1 MKKSLIIVSGEMGQH
16 FLERL
21 LLTDSSNN
29 RFHVIYFDTSITIES
44 FKDDFVFHHFD
55 PTSYSKLQPL
65 LQKDFSQVLMLMED
79 KNDVI
84 TTIRNIRSIRT
95 QLRIALVDF
104 WRIQIDDPDVVIID
118 SKEIL
123 SNRLLNYLPEV
134 PIVAENIGLGMG
146 EIMEI
151 LVPFGSSYVYR
162 HINTIRQKNWRI
174 TAIYRNNSMMM
185 ARPDSMIQPNDR
197 LLVVGEPPVLKSVFK
212 AIKRQLGQ
220 FPAPY
225 GKNLYLYVD
234 MNNSSTID
242 VRKLVQKALYLHKK
256 FSHKIYIRI
265 SNPKNIDT
273 LNEIKKQ
280 DCDDVNVMVDY
291 ALGEANTEI
300 ILQDVELFRVGLIIV
315 DKDVFAEKICRRIL
329 YETQLPVLKLANKS
343 MESLDE
349 AIIPISD
356 NPVVN
361 NALEKLSTA
370 VFDISSQLDLRL
382 TLFDFV
388 FDDEHG
394 DRSIIEHFENLS
406 DIFAKKFHIV
416 QSNHN
421 PIRVLKKRDNFLQCI
436 PFTEDVLP
444 RRWHAFFSTDLQ
456 KLFFKLDEYHQI
468 FIPTKV

>member
-1 MKKSLIIVSGEMGQH
+1 MKKSLIVVSGEIGAH
-16 FLERL
+16 FLRRL
-21 LLTDSSNN
+21 SLTDSSANQ
-29 RFHVIYFDTSITIES
+29 FHVICYDGSIEPEK
-44 FKDDFVFHHFD
+44 FKDDFILHQFD

-65 LQKDFSQVLMLMED
+65 LQKDFSQVLMIMSDE
-79 KNDVI
+79 KDVT
-84 TTIRNIRSIRT
+84 TTIKNIRSIRS

-104 WRIQIDDPDVVIID
+104 WNLVIDDPNIVIIE

-123 SNRLLNYLPEV
+123 SNRLLNHLPEV
-134 PIVAENIGLGMG
+134 PVVAENIGMGMG

-174 TAIYRNNSMMM
+174 TAIYRNNSMMI

-225 GKNLYLYVD
+225 GKNLYLFID
-234 MNNSSTID
+234 MRETSTINL
-242 VRKLVQKALYLHKK
+242 RKLVQKALYLNQK

-265 SNPKNIDT
+265 INPTNIAT
-273 LNEIKKQ
+273 LNEIKQQ
-280 DCDDVNVMVDY
+280 DCNDVSVMIDY
-291 ALGEANTEI
+291 ALEHANADI
-300 ILQDVELFRVGLIIV
+300 ILQDVELFRVGLVIV
-315 DKDVFAEKICRRIL
+315 DKDIFAQKSYRRVL
-329 YETQLPVLKLANKS
+329 FELQLPVLKLADKP
-343 MESLDE
+343 METLDE
-349 AIIPISD
+349 AIVPISD

-361 NALEKLSTA
+361 SALEKLSTA
-370 VFDISSQLDLRL
+370 VFDIGSQLDLRL

-388 FDDEHG
+388 FEDEHS

-444 RRWHAFFSTDLQ
+444 RRWHALFSTDLQ
-456 KLFFKLDEYHQI
+456 RLFFKLDEFHQI

>member
-21 LLTDSSNN
+21 SLTDSSINQ
-29 RFHVIYFDTSITIES
+29 FHVISCDGSVDEEK
-44 FKDDFVFHHFD
+44 FKDDFLLHRFD

-65 LQKDFSQVLMLMED
+65 LQQDFSQVLMLMDDE
-79 KNDVI
+79 KDVV

-95 QLRIALVDF
+95 QLRVALVDF
-104 WRIQIDDPDVVIID
+104 WNLVIDDPNIVIID
-118 SKEIL
+118 SSEIL

-174 TAIYRNNSMMM
+174 TAIYRNNSMML

-225 GKNLYLYVD
+225 GKNLYLFVD
-234 MNNSSTID
+234 MDNSSTVD
-242 VRKLVQKALYLHKK
+242 LRKLVQKALYLHQK
-256 FSHKIYIRI
+256 FSNKIYIRI
-265 SNPKNIDT
+265 INPNDIAT
-273 LNEIKKQ
+273 INEMKQ
-280 DCDDVNVMVDY
+280 HDSGDVNVIVDYSLGMVDS
-291 ALGEANTEI
+291 EI
-300 ILQDVELFRVGLIIV
+300 ILQDAELFRIGLIIV
-315 DKDVFAEKICRRIL
+315 DKDVFAQKNYRRTL
-329 YETQLPVLKLANKS
+329 FESQLPVLKLSDKS
-343 MESLDE
+343 MEGLDE
-349 AIIPISD
+349 AIVPISD
-356 NPVVN
+356 NPLVN

-370 VFDISSQLDLRL
+370 VFDIGSQLDLRL
-382 TLFDFV
+382 TLFDFI
-388 FDDEHG
+388 FEDEHEE
-394 DRSIIEHFENLS
+394 RSIIEHFENLS

>member
-1 MKKSLIIVSGEMGQH
+1 MKKSLIIVSGKRGEH
-16 FLERL
+16 FLKRL
-21 LLTDSSNN
+21 SLTDSSANQ
-29 RFHVIYFDTSITIES
+29 FHVISYDGSIEVET
-44 FKDDFVFHHFD
+44 FKDDFVFHFFD

-65 LQKDFSQVLMLMED
+65 LQKDFAQVLILMDDE
-79 KNDVI
+79 KDVM
-84 TTIRNIRSIRT
+84 TSIRNIRSIRA

-104 WRIQIDDPDVVIID
+104 WGLSIDDPDIVIID
-118 SKEIL
+118 SQDIL
-123 SNRLLNYLPEV
+123 ANRLLNYLPEV
-134 PIVAENIGLGMG
+134 PVVAENIGSGMG

-174 TAIYRNNSMMM
+174 TAIYRNNSMML

-225 GKNLYLYVD
+225 GKNLYLFID

-242 VRKLVQKALYLHKK
+242 LRKLVQKALYLHKK
-256 FSHKIYIRI
+256 FSHKIYIRVA
-265 SNPKNIDT
+265 NPKNIDT
-273 LNEIKKQ
+273 ISEIKQQ
-280 DCDDVNVMVDY
+280 DCDDVNVMIDY
-291 ALGEANTEI
+291 ALTVSNGEI
-300 ILQDVELFRVGLIIV
+300 ILQDVELFRIGLIIV
-315 DKDVFAEKICRRIL
+315 DKDVFAQKVYRRIL
-329 YETQLPVLKLANKS
+329 FETQLPVLKLADKS

-349 AIIPISD
+349 AIVPISD
-356 NPVVN
+356 NPLVN

-388 FDDEHG
+388 FEDEHG

-406 DIFAKKFHIV
+406 DIFAKKFHII

-421 PIRVLKKRDNFLQCI
+421 PVRVLKKRDNFLQCI
-436 PFTEDVLP
+436 PFTEEILP
-444 RRWHAFFSTDLQ
+444 RRWHAFLSTDLQ